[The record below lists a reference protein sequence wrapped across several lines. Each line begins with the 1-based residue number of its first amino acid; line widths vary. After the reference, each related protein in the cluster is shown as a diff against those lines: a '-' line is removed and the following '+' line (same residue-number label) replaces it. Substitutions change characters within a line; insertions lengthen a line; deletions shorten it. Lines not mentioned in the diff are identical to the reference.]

1 MFDFHTCSR
10 EIINIFPSLNLKKNI
25 GFFSYTIVAR
35 SFKLCMIIFITL
47 LEVYIVIQGLMTVT
61 LFQGHRCV
69 RNTKCKFH
77 VLDFCPL
84 WLQHCMVATYIK
96 SSYTKDHIPS
106 PTVHNASVLRTA
118 YEVHAFKKS
127 WQMSHVVCTK
137 QMVLAAFYN
146 LLLVQVY
153 PWNYSLYFRH
163 ACCLFSD
170 RPSSACHSLG

>member
-1 MFDFHTCSR
+1 MPPRPSRLRDWWWWWWCTWCPCFRVLCCCWSCHTILLQKIVPSR
-10 EIINIFPSLNLKKNI
+10 PSKISTIRSIHDLLFLSLPPSRQESIN
-25 GFFSYTIVAR
+25 
-35 SFKLCMIIFITL
+35 
-47 LEVYIVIQGLMTVT
+47 
-61 LFQGHRCV
+61 
-69 RNTKCKFH
+69 CKFH